1 MLNIKM
7 FFASGFPYMNV
18 PWNACG
24 SLRYSSRNIMNPT
37 WPKRIDS
44 GHGWVTLQSAQKTC
58 LFQGKIRQR
67 FWSGTKAGEN
77 VPGEPAPRDAE
88 PGDVEYAA
96 RRGWTIALQVR
107 D

>member
-1 MLNIKM
+1 
-7 FFASGFPYMNV
+7 
-18 PWNACG
+18 
-24 SLRYSSRNIMNPT
+24 MNPT

-44 GHGWVTLQSAQKTC
+44 GHGWVTLQNAQKTG

-77 VPGEPAPRDAE
+77 VPGDQPLAMQNRAMW
-88 PGDVEYAA
+88 EYAA
-96 RRGWTIALQVR
+96 RRGWAIALQVH